1 MFVKNH
7 REKKYN
13 KREEETERSQQ
24 EERKQERYQGGNMKS
39 LWKDE
44 ERCLPQLLLLGEVQ
58 LTSNMSEN
66 Q

>member
-1 MFVKNH
+1 MSVYSTFLKNH

-13 KREEETERSQQ
+13 KRKEETERSEQ
-24 EERKQERYQGGNMKS
+24 EERKQETHLGGKMKS

-58 LTSNMSEN
+58 LT
-66 Q
+66 